1 MAQCESCGKR
11 VGLLHRNLIGRTR
24 FCPTCHQAEKKAAT
38 DHAANQ
44 AAEELRALVESLR
57 AAGLARRL
65 WVGAKNGALIGF
77 VVPLT
82 LVLAVAGNTRAD
94 WAVIP
99 GSNRTGRLVLAVI
112 VVVAVGWWLSGMAW
126 GWLALS
132 VWAASS
138 VVGAILGATA
148 GARGRWGWL

>member
-1 MAQCESCGKR
+1 MVRCESCGKP
-11 VGLLHRNLIGRTR
+11 VGLLHRNLIGRAR
-24 FCPTCHQAEKKAAT
+24 LCPTCHQAEKKAAA
-38 DHAANQ
+38 DRAANL

-65 WVGAKNGALIGF
+65 WVGAKNGALMGF
-77 VVPLT
+77 VVPPT
-82 LVLAVAGNTRAD
+82 LVLAVAGNSRAD

-99 GSNRTGRLVLAVI
+99 GSNRTARLVLAAI
-112 VVVAVGWWLSGMAW
+112 AVVAVGWWLSGMAW

-138 VVGAILGATA
+138 VVGAILGAVA
-148 GARGRWGWL
+148 GGRGRWGWL